1 MSKTIK
7 ENERQLLN
15 TGDVLV
21 FAFGAMIGWGWVVLS
36 GQWIVTGGIIGTAIG
51 FLIGGFMIYFVGLCY
66 AELTTSIPQSGG
78 IKVFSY
84 LALGEKASFM
94 CTWAI
99 ILSYISVVCFEV
111 VSFPT
116 VLQYIFPNFSIGRM
130 YTILGADIYISWTLV
145 SVIMA
150 LAVTVMN
157 LVGTKT
163 AARFQKIMTL
173 AIAGVGVLLIAG
185 AVFSGNVQNL
195 DNQLFLGMTE
205 SEAIEGIA
213 KISILTPFFLF
224 GFDVIPQIAEEIKIP
239 MKKIGK
245 LMMMSIV
252 LAVAFYVLVVFSV
265 GFILSKTE
273 ILYSMEHTGLVTAD
287 AMAKA
292 FNSVNMAKIVI
303 VGGMCGILTSW
314 NSFLIG
320 GSRALCSLSAS
331 NMLPSLFGVTSKK
344 TGVPIYT
351 ISFIG
356 LISIISAFFGKAIL
370 TWFVDA
376 GNFSCCVAYCIVSVS
391 FLMMRKKYK
400 ALKRLYEVKHYKIVG
415 GFAVFLSGLMAGLY
429 IIPGTSCTLS
439 FPEVIIM
446 IIWSGLG
453 LIFYLYCKKRYA
465 TKIFSDIDDS
475 ILMEKN

>member
-1 MSKTIK
+1 
-7 ENERQLLN
+7 
-15 TGDVLV
+15 
-21 FAFGAMIGWGWVVLS
+21 
-36 GQWIVTGGIIGTAIG
+36 
-51 FLIGGFMIYFVGLCY
+51 MIYFVGLCY

-84 LALGEKASFM
+84 LALGEKASFV

-99 ILSYISVVCFEV
+99 ILSY
-111 VSFPT
+111 
-116 VLQYIFPNFSIGRM
+116 FPNFSIGRM

-195 DNQLFLGMTE
+195 DNQLFLGTNE

-252 LAVAFYVLVVFSV
+252 LAVAFYVFVVFSV

-303 VGGMCGILTSW
+303 IGGMCGILTSW

-331 NMLPSLFGVTSKK
+331 NMLPSFFGVTNKK
-344 TGVPIYT
+344 TGVPVYS

-376 GNFSCCVAYCIVSVS
+376 GNFSCCVAYCIVSAS

-400 ALKRLYEVKHYKIVG
+400 ALKRPYEVKHYKIVG

-453 LIFYLYCKKRYA
+453 LVFYLYCKKRYA
-465 TKIFSDIDDS
+465 TKIFTDIDDS
-475 ILMEKN
+475 ILIEEK

>member
-1 MSKTIK
+1 MIKKIK
-7 ENERQLLN
+7 ENERKLLN

-36 GQWIVTGGIIGTAIG
+36 GQWITTGGIIGTAIG
-51 FLIGGFMIYFVGLCY
+51 FFIGGLMIYFVGLCY
-66 AELTTSIPQSGG
+66 AELTTSIPQKGG

-84 LALGEKASFM
+84 LALGEKASFV

-116 VLQYIFPNFSIGRM
+116 VLQYIFPKFSIGKM
-130 YTILGADIYISWTLV
+130 YTILGEDIYTSWTLV
-145 SVIMA
+145 SVVMA
-150 LAVTVMN
+150 VAVTVMN

-163 AARFQKIMTL
+163 AARFQKIMTI
-173 AIAGVGVLLIAG
+173 AIASVGILLIVG
-185 AVFSGNVQNL
+185 AIFSGNVQNL
-195 DNQLFLGMTE
+195 VNQIFLGTTE
-205 SEAIEGIA
+205 RKAIEGIA

-303 VGGMCGILTSW
+303 IGGMCGILTSW

-320 GSRALCSLSAS
+320 GSRALCSLSES
-331 NMLPSLFGVTSKK
+331 NMLPSFFGVTSKK
-344 TGVPIYT
+344 TGVPVYS
-351 ISFIG
+351 ISFVG
-356 LISIISAFFGKAIL
+356 LISIISAFFGKAVL

-391 FLMMRKKYK
+391 FLVMRRKHVGLVRPYK
-400 ALKRLYEVKHYKIVG
+400 VKHYMVVG
-415 GFAVFLSGLMAGLY
+415 LLATILSGLMALLY
-429 IIPGTSCTLS
+429 VVPGTNCTFS
-439 FPEVIIM
+439 FPEFVIVIL
-446 IIWSGLG
+446 WSGLG
-453 LIFYLYCKKRYA
+453 FCFYLYCKKRYPIC
-465 TKIFSDIDDS
+465 TFSDI
-475 ILMEKN
+475 EK

>member
-1 MSKTIK
+1 
-7 ENERQLLN
+7 
-15 TGDVLV
+15 
-21 FAFGAMIGWGWVVLS
+21 
-36 GQWIVTGGIIGTAIG
+36 
-51 FLIGGFMIYFVGLCY
+51 MIYFVGLCY
-66 AELTTSIPQSGG
+66 AELTTAIPQNGG

-84 LALGEKASFM
+84 LALGEKASFV

-130 YTILGADIYISWTLV
+130 YTLLGADIYISWTLV
-145 SVIMA
+145 SVVMA

-173 AIAGVGVLLIAG
+173 AIAGVGVLLIVG
-185 AVFSGNVQNL
+185 AIFSGNIQNL
-195 DNQLFLGMTE
+195 DDQLFLGTTE
-205 SEAIEGIA
+205 REAIEGIA

-331 NMLPSLFGVTSKK
+331 NMLPS
-344 TGVPIYT
+344 
-351 ISFIG
+351 
-356 LISIISAFFGKAIL
+356 FFGKAIL

-391 FLMMRKKYK
+391 FLIMRKKYR
-400 ALKRLYEVKHYKIVG
+400 ALKRPYEVKHYKIVG
-415 GFAVFLSGLMAGLY
+415 GLAVFLSGLMASLY
-429 IIPGTSCTLS
+429 IVPGTNCTLS

-446 IIWSGLG
+446 IIWSSLG
-453 LIFYLYCKKRYA
+453 LCFYLYCKKRYA

-475 ILMEKN
+475 KSRGYGV

>member
-1 MSKTIK
+1 MSKRIK
-7 ENERQLLN
+7 EKEKQLLN

-66 AELTTSIPQSGG
+66 AELTTSIPQNGG

-84 LALGEKASFM
+84 LALGEKASFV
-94 CTWAI
+94 CTWTI

-116 VLQYIFPNFSIGRM
+116 VLQYIFPNFSIGKM

-145 SVIMA
+145 SVVMA
-150 LAVTVMN
+150 VAVTVMN

-163 AARFQKIMTL
+163 AARFQKIMTM
-173 AIAGVGVLLIAG
+173 AIAGVGILLIVG

-195 DNQLFLGMTE
+195 DNQLFLSMTE
-205 SEAIEGIA
+205 RDAIKGIA

-265 GFILSKTE
+265 GFILNKAE

-292 FNSVNMAKIVI
+292 FNSVNMAKII
-303 VGGMCGILTSW
+303 IIGGMCGILTSW

-331 NMLPSLFGVTSKK
+331 NMLPSFFGVTSKK
-344 TGVPIYT
+344 TGVPVYS

-356 LISIISAFFGKAIL
+356 LISIVSAFFGKAIL

-376 GNFSCCVAYCIVSVS
+376 GNFSCCISYFIVSVS
-391 FLMMRKKYK
+391 FLVMRRKYVGLERPYK
-400 ALKRLYEVKHYKIVG
+400 VKHYMVVG
-415 GFAVFLSGLMAGLY
+415 LLATILSGLMAFLY
-429 IIPGTSCTLS
+429 VVPGTNCTFS
-439 FPEVIIM
+439 FPEVVIVIL
-446 IIWSGLG
+446 WSGLG
-453 LIFYLYCKKRYA
+453 FCFYLHCKKKYSA
-465 TKIFSDIDDS
+465 LVFSDIDE
-475 ILMEKN
+475 IE

>member
-1 MSKTIK
+1 
-7 ENERQLLN
+7 
-15 TGDVLV
+15 
-21 FAFGAMIGWGWVVLS
+21 
-36 GQWIVTGGIIGTAIG
+36 
-51 FLIGGFMIYFVGLCY
+51 
-66 AELTTSIPQSGG
+66 
-78 IKVFSY
+78 
-84 LALGEKASFM
+84 
-94 CTWAI
+94 
-99 ILSYISVVCFEV
+99 
-111 VSFPT
+111 
-116 VLQYIFPNFSIGRM
+116 
-130 YTILGADIYISWTLV
+130 
-145 SVIMA
+145 
-150 LAVTVMN
+150 
-157 LVGTKT
+157 
-163 AARFQKIMTL
+163 MTL
-173 AIAGVGVLLIAG
+173 AIAGVGVLLIVG

-195 DNQLFLGMTE
+195 ENQLFLGTTE
-205 SEAIEGIA
+205 NEAIEGIA

-303 VGGMCGILTSW
+303 IGGMCGILTSW

-331 NMLPSLFGVTSKK
+331 NMLPSFFGVTNKK
-344 TGVPIYT
+344 TGVPVYS

-400 ALKRLYEVKHYKIVG
+400 TLKRPYEVKHYKIVG
-415 GFAVFLSGLMAGLY
+415 GLAVFLSGLMAGLY
-429 IIPGTSCTLS
+429 IVPGTSCTLS

-453 LIFYLYCKKRYA
+453 LIFYLYCKKKYSSC
-465 TKIFSDIDDS
+465 TFLDI
-475 ILMEKN
+475 EK